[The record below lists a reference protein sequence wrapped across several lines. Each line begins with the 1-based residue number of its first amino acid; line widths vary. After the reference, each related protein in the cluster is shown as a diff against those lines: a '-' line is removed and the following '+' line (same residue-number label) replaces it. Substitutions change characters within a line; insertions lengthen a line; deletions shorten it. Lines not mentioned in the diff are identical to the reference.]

1 MGKNMRKIVLA
12 SSMAIMTMT
21 AVNAMGAACPSGYT
35 ETIVS
40 GSISTINISET
51 QQFGQI
57 EMQLTNTNKKGKV
70 LFDESGTLI
79 GTITDQTVD
88 DYGRPVSILSHSVT
102 FNDGSTIETVGDE
115 ATITG
120 GISECSFVVEE
131 VIGNFWGTQ
140 AFKRA
145 TGEIRADGSISVPPY
160 CDNQNTFELSG
171 TVCLFKGR
179 Q

>member
-1 MGKNMRKIVLA
+1 MKKIVLA
-12 SSMAIMTMT
+12 SSMAVITMT
-21 AVNAMGAACPSGYT
+21 AVNAMGATCPGGYT
-35 ETIVS
+35 ETTVS
-40 GSISTINISET
+40 GRISTVNTSET
-51 QQFGQI
+51 QQFGKI
-57 EMQLTNTNKKGKV
+57 EMQLTNTNKSGKV

-88 DYGRPVSILSHSVT
+88 DYGRPVSILSHSIT

-120 GISECSFVVEE
+120 GISPCSFVVEE

-145 TGEIRADGSISVPPY
+145 TGEIRADGTISVPPY
-160 CDNQNTFELSG
+160 CDNLNTFELSG

-179 Q
+179 K